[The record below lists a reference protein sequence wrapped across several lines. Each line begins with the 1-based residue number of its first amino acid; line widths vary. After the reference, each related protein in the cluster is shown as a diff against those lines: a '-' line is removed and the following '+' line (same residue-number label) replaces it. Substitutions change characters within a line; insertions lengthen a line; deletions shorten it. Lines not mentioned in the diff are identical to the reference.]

1 MLLSAGPSQ
10 GTSHVSTLQSLCPGH
25 VPASPAFSGNSESH
39 AIVFSLLPASL
50 WKSVIFPVSP
60 HGHKWQG
67 RNLITVIGG
76 LPRGRGGHLNTREN

>member
-1 MLLSAGPSQ
+1 MCPLCRVFVLGMSQRPRRFLEIVRATPLSSPS
-10 GTSHVSTLQSLCPGH
+10 SS
-25 VPASPAFSGNSESH
+25 
-39 AIVFSLLPASL
+39 ASL